1 MRAIAV
7 AREDL
12 KEARARF
19 NAGTKAKLEARLAEL
34 ARLYQKHMEV
44 LESRYDSTL
53 TGALKARMDDRKR
66 QIDRNFEDARR
77 YIRDT
82 AETED
87 EAYLQ
92 LAALFVPT
100 GF

>member
-1 MRAIAV
+1 
-7 AREDL
+7 
-12 KEARARF
+12 
-19 NAGTKAKLEARLAEL
+19 
-34 ARLYQKHMEV
+34 
-44 LESRYDSTL
+44 
-53 TGALKARMDDRKR
+53 MDDRKR